1 MTQRQEF
8 GRIYTV
14 ESTDRK
20 DIEACLGGDK
30 DSYERLVR
38 RYEIQITR
46 LMWRFSRNPAVCE
59 ELVQEVFVEAYF
71 SLNSYRGRAPFLHW
85 LRKIGTRVGYR
96 FWKEQA
102 KTKALLPLVDFDI
115 IEKKDADAVDSSVAA
130 DLLHSLLARLPRA
143 DRLVLTLMYF
153 EQHSTREIAEQM
165 GWNRAMVKMRALRA
179 RKKLKTIAERENL
192 LEKLGWMH

>member
-1 MTQRQEF
+1 M
-8 GRIYTV
+8 

-30 DSYERLVR
+30 DSYEKLIR
-38 RYEIQITR
+38 RYEMQITK

-71 SLNSYRGRAPFLHW
+71 SLKSYRGRAPFLHW

-96 FWKEQA
+96 FWKEQEKR
-102 KTKALLPLVDFDI
+102 KTHVSLTDFDV
-115 IEKKDADAVDSSVAA
+115 IEKENIDSIDSQTAA
-130 DLLHSLLARLPRA
+130 EILHSLLARLPQA
-143 DRLVLTLMYF
+143 DRLVLMLMYF
-153 EQHSTREIAEQM
+153 EQKSTREIAEMM

-179 RKKLKTIAERENL
+179 RKKIKSIAERENL
-192 LEKLGWMH
+192 LEKLGWIH

>member
-1 MTQRQEF
+1 
-8 GRIYTV
+8 V

-30 DSYERLVR
+30 NSYERLVR

-71 SLNSYRGRAPFLHW
+71 SLKSYRGQAPFLHW

-102 KTKALLPLVDFDI
+102 KTKAFLPLTDFDI
-115 IEKKDADAVDSSVAA
+115 IEQKDTDTVDSSVAA
-130 DLLHSLLARLPRA
+130 EILHSLLARLPQA

-153 EQHSTREIAEQM
+153 EQYSTREIAAQM

>member
-1 MTQRQEF
+1 
-8 GRIYTV
+8 
-14 ESTDRK
+14 
-20 DIEACLGGDK
+20 
-30 DSYERLVR
+30 
-38 RYEIQITR
+38 
-46 LMWRFSRNPAVCE
+46 MWRFSRNPAACE

-71 SLNSYRGRAPFLHW
+71 SLKSYRGRAPFLHW

-96 FWKEQA
+96 FWKEQE
-102 KTKALLPLVDFDI
+102 KTKALLPLADFDI
-115 IEKKDADAVDSSVAA
+115 IEKKDTDTVDSSEAA
-130 DLLHSLLARLPRA
+130 ELLHSLLARLPRA

-153 EQHSTREIAEQM
+153 EQYSTREIAAQM